1 MQSMNSCIIKLQTQ
15 CNLMRLRKFTTY
27 LVINDIHLQSTAA
40 FCGGNIHMAQV
51 GLGISDK

>member
-15 CNLMRLRKFTTY
+15 CNLMKLRKFTTY
-27 LVINDIHLQSTAA
+27 LVINYIHLQSTAA